1 MSASRSSKRCRRR
14 GGGEWQLIFDSH
26 NAVIGSIE
34 QRADGLW
41 MALASGGREIAV
53 CNTAQA
59 AADLVREDA
68 ARK

>member
-1 MSASRSSKRCRRR
+1 MSAARSSKRRRRR
-14 GGGEWQLIFDSH
+14 GDNWQLIFDSH

-41 MALASGGREIAV
+41 LALASGGREIAV

-59 AADLVREDA
+59 AADLVREEA